1 MVLSGTCHSV
11 TLSEIL
17 TFDSCFL
24 EKNQGMI
31 ITVLPTFRKVALG
44 SSA

>member
-1 MVLSGTCHSV
+1 MVLSGTCNSV
-11 TLSEIL
+11 TLGEIL

-24 EKNQGMI
+24 EKNEGTI
-31 ITVLPTFRKVALG
+31 LTALPTFRKVVLG